1 MKKPHLSRAQ
11 SAKRLRARAAWLL
24 VLFLVTGS
32 VAYAA
37 PANWV
42 IGRINA
48 LSGANIPEVNVPFSL
63 GLDLQ
68 GGTRLEYEADVS
80 NVPPNDRQE
89 AMNGVRDV
97 IERRVNTLGVSEPL
111 VQVVQA
117 GENWR
122 VTAELAG
129 IRDINQAIKLIG
141 ETPILEFKEPN
152 DEVRRPMTEEE
163 KKQLEEKNREERAR
177 AEAILVEARKPGID
191 FTTLVSEKSENEV
204 RKGSGG
210 DLGFIRGQDEADELL
225 AAAIAVPTGT
235 VLDKVFETSKSY
247 IVARVEEIKDDKE
260 ILAKHLLISYQ
271 GAQGD
276 FSTFTKEE
284 ARAKI
289 EDLKT
294 RATPDN
300 FEELVKQNSQE
311 PGAVE
316 SGGDLGWFG
325 RGAMVQAFEDAVF
338 AQETG
343 TISGIVETEF
353 GFHLI
358 WKQDERT
365 VKDARLS
372 AIEIRKTTEEDIVP
386 PPEKY
391 KNTQL
396 TGKQLESA
404 RLDFDPQFGTPLVAL
419 QFNQE
424 GAELFAEI
432 TKRNVGKQ
440 VAIFLDGQS
449 ISEPVVQTEI
459 IGGRAV
465 IQGSGNVEEAKLLAR
480 RLQAGALPVPI
491 LLIAQ
496 QTVGPTLGADSLQA
510 SLIAGLIGF
519 ALVALY
525 MVLFYRLPGLV
536 AVLALALYAALA
548 AAAFKLIPIT
558 LTLSGIAGF
567 ILSIGIAVDANVLVF
582 ERLKEELAEEGRSL
596 SVALE
601 DSFKRAWPSIR
612 DGHVTILISC
622 AVLFWFSSSIIKGF
636 ALTLAV
642 GTILSLFTAVVSTR
656 TILRW
661 VAGTRAGAWSRLFL
675 GRMAN
680 NELRISN
687 RDS

>member
-11 SAKRLRARAAWLL
+11 SAKRLRSRAAWLL

-37 PANWV
+37 PANWI
-42 IGRINA
+42 IGQVNA
-48 LSGANIPEVNVPFSL
+48 AAGTKIPRLNVPYSL

-68 GGTRLEYEADVS
+68 GGTRLEYEADLS
-80 NVPPNDRQE
+80 NVPPSDRQE

-111 VQVVQA
+111 VQVVQS
-117 GENWR
+117 GESWR

-129 IRDINQAIKLIG
+129 IRDINQAIRLIG
-141 ETPILEFKEPN
+141 ETPILEFKESN
-152 DEVRRPMTEEE
+152 DEPRRPITEEE
-163 KKQLEEKNREERAR
+163 KKRLEDKNREERAR
-177 AEAILVEARKPGID
+177 AEDILVEARKPGID
-191 FTTLVSEKSENEV
+191 FTTLVAEKSENQL
-204 RKGSGG
+204 RRDSGG
-210 DLGFIRGQDEADELL
+210 DLGFIRGQQEADELL
-225 AAAIAVPTGT
+225 AAAVASRPGT
-235 VLDKVFETSKSY
+235 VLDRVFETSRSY
-247 IVARVEEIKDDKE
+247 FVARVEEIKDDKE
-260 ILAKHLLISYQ
+260 ILAKHLLISFQ

-289 EDLKT
+289 DELKRQATPQNFEDL
-294 RATPDN
+294 
-300 FEELVKQNSQE
+300 VKRNSQE

-325 RGAMVQAFEDAVF
+325 RGAMVQSFEDAVF
-338 AQETG
+338 AQAVG
-343 TISGIVETEF
+343 TISDVVETEF
-353 GFHLI
+353 GYHLI

-365 VKDARLS
+365 VKDARVS
-372 AIEIRKTTEEDIVP
+372 AIEIRKTMEEDIVP
-386 PPEKY
+386 PPDKY
-391 KNTQL
+391 KNTPL

-432 TKRNVGKQ
+432 TKRNVGRQ

-491 LLIAQ
+491 TLVAQ
-496 QTVGPTLGADSLQA
+496 QTVGPTLGADSLRA

-525 MVLFYRLPGLV
+525 MILFYRLPGLV
-536 AVLALALYAALA
+536 AVLALALYAAIA
-548 AAAFKLIPIT
+548 AAAFKTIPIT

-567 ILSIGIAVDANVLVF
+567 ILSVGIAVDANVLVF

-596 SVALE
+596 TMALE

-642 GTILSLFTAVVSTR
+642 GTIISLFTAVVSTR

-661 VAGTRAGAWSRLFL
+661 VATTSAGRWSRLFL
-675 GRMAN
+675 GRVTS
-680 NELRISN
+680 NE
-687 RDS
+687 